1 MTTPIIEFKN
11 ATLENG
17 NKEILKKVNLTI
29 NAGEFVYLIGKI
41 GTGKSTLIRTLNA
54 ELPLQKGQIIIDG
67 TGLWKLK
74 HKKIAPLRKKLGIVF
89 QDYKLLTDRNVYKN
103 LLFVLE
109 ATEYPKEKR
118 KERIKEVLEM
128 TNMLKY
134 QDKMPYELS
143 GGEQQHVVIAR
154 ALLNNPDIILADEPT
169 GNLDPETSEN
179 IIRLLH
185 EISKSGKTV
194 LMATHQHDLLERFPA
209 RTIQCIDNR
218 VVEV

>member
-17 NKEILKKVNLTI
+17 NKEILKNVNLTI

-54 ELPLQKGQIIIDG
+54 ELPLLKGQILVDG
-67 TGLWKLK
+67 TGLWRLK

-194 LMATHQHDLLERFPA
+194 LMATHQHDLLERFPS
-209 RTIQCIDNR
+209 RTIQCIDKQ